1 MFAILFGALGLGTV
15 KKLIFSFGLNSTVR
29 IQIMQDILKEVVI
42 RKCTDLVKILKRCG
56 TSLLRHL
63 SI

>member
-1 MFAILFGALGLGTV
+1 MFAILFGALGLGAM

-29 IQIMQDILKEVVI
+29 IQIMRDILKEVVA

-56 TSLLRHL
+56 ISLLRHL